1 MPEHNVAA
9 GFVPSGTAEIRI
21 AYEGH
26 KVGQTFAALS
36 CVQFRVSNASV
47 SQLSNLPGRPGRILL
62 AVLAGLIYMVSV
74 TSLAAQT
81 TELEGAARGFPEL
94 RDAKGNKLAKG
105 EFTQRVENDRL
116 HVKIRYDFDHG
127 HYAEENSVF
136 RQRPKLVQESWSF
149 REDRDGKLYR
159 EFQVQF
165 ASGTAEAKKLEDGKM
180 KQWSEK
186 LKIDP
191 GRTFAGFGF
200 SLAIKAFH
208 DQLAKG
214 ETVKLQ
220 AVGFTPKP
228 RTVSVE
234 IYHPGV
240 DNLRM
245 ADRVLRGDNFVI
257 HPKLPWLAG
266 LFMHVPDTQV
276 WLTTPPAV
284 FLRSEGPFA
293 EPKDPVVRVDL
304 LPGGESDAAKPA
316 SK

>member
-1 MPEHNVAA
+1 M
-9 GFVPSGTAEIRI
+9 
-21 AYEGH
+21 
-26 KVGQTFAALS
+26 VGA
-36 CVQFRVSNASV
+36 
-47 SQLSNLPGRPGRILL
+47 
-62 AVLAGLIYMVSV
+62 

-81 TELEGAARGFPEL
+81 AELEGAARGFPEL
-94 RDAKGNKLAKG
+94 RDAKGKTLAKG
-105 EFTQRVENDRL
+105 EFVQRVENDRL
-116 HVKIRYDFDHG
+116 QVKIRYDFDHG

-136 RQRPKLVQESWSF
+136 RQRPRLVQESWSF
-149 REDRDGKLYR
+149 REERDGKLYR
-159 EFQVQF
+159 EFKVQF
-165 ASGTAEAKKLEDGKM
+165 ASGAAEAKKLEDGKM

-186 LKIDP
+186 LKINP
-191 GRTFAGFGF
+191 GQTFAGYGF

-208 DQLAKG
+208 DRLVKG

-228 RTVSVE
+228 RAVSVE

-240 DNLRM
+240 ANLPM
-245 ADRVLRGDNFVI
+245 ADRVLHGDYFVI

-266 LFMHVPDTQV
+266 LFMHVPDTHI
-276 WLTTPPAV
+276 WLTRPPPAA

-293 EPKDPVVRVDL
+293 EPNDPVVRVDL